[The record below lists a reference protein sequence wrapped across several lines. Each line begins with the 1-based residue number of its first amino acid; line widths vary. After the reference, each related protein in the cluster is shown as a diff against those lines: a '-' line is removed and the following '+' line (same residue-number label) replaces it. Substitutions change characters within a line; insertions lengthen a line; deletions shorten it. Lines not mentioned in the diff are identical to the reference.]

1 MFTNKEKEPVL
12 PPPHSNS
19 MQRIELMNQEIFSKH
34 SSVMKVRS
42 KNYRVFTSIEKIKS
56 HIPTSFYFFFSLLF
70 LDIMFAF
77 IYVLILSTTQ
87 SNYFLLEYNPSK
99 LGMINFCQ
107 QYSAFS
113 FATAIMIERENLYL
127 NLTQDINESVFYTR
141 ILLRGFEIAQ
151 TVVNNERN
159 SPPILSYQLIYR
171 NYQTYVIDVDA
182 NPKTLLDVTYFELLD
197 FYLTYIQ
204 YIENLDDIF
213 EINYNF
219 LIFLQRNFP
228 YFLLPSAA
236 IFNEIQSSFDYY
248 NNNCSQYLMSI
259 LILFLAI
266 MITVKFFEILQ
277 LVALKKYTIRLIA
290 IFLRINGDDALKEL
304 SFLDE
309 IFDEIQEKNEDF
321 LYSSY
326 AYKCALHQNEEK
338 TLEKTEKKIKVKEVS
353 KKTKHFKSNLNIRSF
368 SQTKNWM
375 LITIAIA
382 LSFCFYFFNYYY
394 WLLVNED
401 IQGFISLN
409 ISFASVYVY
418 SSSILTSNNNCLREK
433 IITNNTSYEAIINN
447 YQDPTSRI
455 DFFLSAINKR
465 MPIITDVAANQMPNR
480 IFEAEDYITDPNF
493 HDLIHD
499 NICQLLYKLDKIE
512 QDEAIYCESI
522 WDGSLQNG
530 LLISIN
536 YYIEKLIDLGRLRNV
551 TNETTVQ
558 ITEILEYI
566 EAPDH
571 ITLFL
576 GDYYLNQAL
585 YLFYQYIGG
594 YYDNVIEGKMQT
606 MQILLIVT
614 EIFFTLIVVGAGII
628 IWKFMKRFKKDLAMM
643 LSLMPYE
650 KITDDDATYQIIN
663 NFLK

>member
-1 MFTNKEKEPVL
+1 
-12 PPPHSNS
+12 
-19 MQRIELMNQEIFSKH
+19 
-34 SSVMKVRS
+34 
-42 KNYRVFTSIEKIKS
+42 
-56 HIPTSFYFFFSLLF
+56 
-70 LDIMFAF
+70 
-77 IYVLILSTTQ
+77 
-87 SNYFLLEYNPSK
+87 
-99 LGMINFCQ
+99 
-107 QYSAFS
+107 
-113 FATAIMIERENLYL
+113 
-127 NLTQDINESVFYTR
+127 
-141 ILLRGFEIAQ
+141 
-151 TVVNNERN
+151 
-159 SPPILSYQLIYR
+159 
-171 NYQTYVIDVDA
+171 
-182 NPKTLLDVTYFELLD
+182 
-197 FYLTYIQ
+197 
-204 YIENLDDIF
+204 
-213 EINYNF
+213 
-219 LIFLQRNFP
+219 
-228 YFLLPSAA
+228 
-236 IFNEIQSSFDYY
+236 
-248 NNNCSQYLMSI
+248 
-259 LILFLAI
+259 
-266 MITVKFFEILQ
+266 
-277 LVALKKYTIRLIA
+277 
-290 IFLRINGDDALKEL
+290 
-304 SFLDE
+304 
-309 IFDEIQEKNEDF
+309 
-321 LYSSY
+321 
-326 AYKCALHQNEEK
+326 
-338 TLEKTEKKIKVKEVS
+338 
-353 KKTKHFKSNLNIRSF
+353 
-368 SQTKNWM
+368 M

-628 IWKFMKRFKKDLAMM
+628 IWKFMKRFKKDLAIFRDTKRAQ
-643 LSLMPYE
+643 LVYIGTSLRRYSE
-650 KITDDDATYQIIN
+650 RISRLDQS
-663 NFLK
+663 L